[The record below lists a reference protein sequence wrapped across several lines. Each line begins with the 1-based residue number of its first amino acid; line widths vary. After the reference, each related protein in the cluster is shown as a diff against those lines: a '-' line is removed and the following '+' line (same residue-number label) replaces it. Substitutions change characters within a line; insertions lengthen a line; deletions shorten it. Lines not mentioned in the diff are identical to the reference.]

1 MRRLLRQAGGICSVS
16 ANSGKLCASALTYVN
31 ALAHNFNIIYQK
43 VVQEME
49 IRAFYRDALGV
60 RDPQLLTML
69 EENSHVVQVDKGQKV
84 LDFGEICTEI
94 LFLASG
100 IFRGYFLDA
109 RGRDVTDCFGVL
121 PGMPALPCSGF
132 EKPSP
137 ICIEVLED
145 SEFVAIPI
153 RALLPHLTASMELMS
168 IYNMLLQESLK
179 EHWENKIA
187 LGQYS
192 AAERYQ
198 WFLKSYPGLIDRVPH
213 RDVASFLGM
222 TPVSLSRIRRELR
235 DKGEV

>member
-1 MRRLLRQAGGICSVS
+1 M
-16 ANSGKLCASALTYVN
+16 
-31 ALAHNFNIIYQK
+31 
-43 VVQEME
+43 
-49 IRAFYRDALGV
+49 
-60 RDPQLLTML
+60 
-69 EENSHVVQVDKGQKV
+69 DKGRKV
-84 LDFGEICTEI
+84 LEFGGLCTG
-94 LFLASG
+94 FLVLSSG
-100 IFRGYFLDA
+100 VCGGYFRDDK
-109 RGRDVTDCFGVL
+109 GRDVTDCFCDL
-121 PGMPALPCSGF
+121 PGMPALPCTGF

-145 SEFVAIPI
+145 SEFVALPLQ
-153 RALLPHLTASMELMS
+153 ALLPHLTASIELMS
-168 IYNMLLQESLK
+168 IYNALLQESLK

-235 DKGEV
+235 DKGEA

>member
-1 MRRLLRQAGGICSVS
+1 
-16 ANSGKLCASALTYVN
+16 
-31 ALAHNFNIIYQK
+31 
-43 VVQEME
+43 ME

-94 LFLASG
+94 LFLSSG

-153 RALLPHLTASMELMS
+153 RALLPHLTASMELLS

-235 DKGEV
+235 DKGEA